1 LSEETIPSQSNT
13 RRKRPFTFYTGFGK
27 IQHEHYPL
35 TESMFQNG
43 RALIV
48 AKHIQD
54 IREVKKPGCLSEI
67 LAYSI
72 PQVKIRQP
80 PYNIFIQLD
89 DDRKIIKLE
98 CQCQQGDPGMSSF
111 KKSLTESLTKS
122 LMKSSLISCD
132 QIVDVFNQLKGKS

>member
-1 LSEETIPSQSNT
+1 MEEIIPSQSNT
-13 RRKRPFTFYTGFGK
+13 GRKRPYSFYTGFGK

-35 TESMFQNG
+35 TESMFENG
-43 RALIV
+43 RALMV

-98 CQCQQGDPGMSSF
+98 CQCPQGDPGMSTYFDF
-111 KKSLTESLTKS
+111 KKSPMKS
-122 LMKSSLISCD
+122 LLFYRG
-132 QIVDVFNQLKGKS
+132 QIPDFFNQLNEKN

>member
-1 LSEETIPSQSNT
+1 
-13 RRKRPFTFYTGFGK
+13 
-27 IQHEHYPL
+27 
-35 TESMFQNG
+35 MFDNG

-48 AKHIQD
+48 AEHIQD

-80 PYNIFIQLD
+80 PYNIFMQLD

-98 CQCQQGDPGMSSF
+98 CQCPQGDPGMSTYFDF
-111 KKSLTESLTKS
+111 KKSLT
-122 LMKSSLISCD
+122 KSSLF
-132 QIVDVFNQLKGKS
+132 IVAKVCRTSDLCPILWIGLIFCEEFFPLLIRECARTGAAGVHPLIFGTSRFAPCTR

>member
-1 LSEETIPSQSNT
+1 MISATNFLVIKKVPTGSLEETIPSQSNT
-13 RRKRPFTFYTGFGK
+13 GRKRPFSFYTGFGK

-35 TESMFQNG
+35 TKSMFDNG
-43 RALIV
+43 RSLIE

-80 PYNIFIQLD
+80 PYNIFMQLD

-98 CQCQQGDPGMSSF
+98 CQCPQGDPGM
-111 KKSLTESLTKS
+111 
-122 LMKSSLISCD
+122 
-132 QIVDVFNQLKGKS
+132 